1 MNPRTGEIR
10 GIVLDE
16 FADIERQGFEVLPD
30 GLQKIATLKMRRAA
44 ELATANGYARAE
56 PAPVKLNLLSS
67 TPLAKWAK
75 KKRLAKIAAKSR
87 RKNRNQR

>member
-16 FADIERQGFEVLPD
+16 LADIEPQGFEVLPD

-44 ELATANGYARAE
+44 ELATANGYTRAE
-56 PAPVKLNLLSS
+56 PAPVKVNLRSS

-75 KKRLAKIAAKSR
+75 QKRRDKIAAKSR
-87 RKNRNQR
+87 RVNRNKR